1 MRAKIQTKIQVAHRM
16 MWHLEYKG
24 DISMRSEILHGI
36 HNLSPIEIVLA
47 EDPMTAQS
55 QLIENIYT
63 G

>member
-1 MRAKIQTKIQVAHRM
+1 MI
-16 MWHLEYKG
+16 WHLKHKA
-24 DISMRSEILHGI
+24 DICIHSEILHDI
-36 HNLSPIEIVLA
+36 HNLSPMEIVLA